1 MKKTVEFLKNKGVV
15 EDLQKMF
22 DEIKPPHGTPEEII
36 LDAIGSKIDFE
47 CDKSDDFEDG
57 FFTAV
62 LEDVCQHI
70 RKELNIEFVEESE
83 LLSRLLPKEVVE
95 MIEKLEKSGANVHVH
110 VVGVCG
116 EKKGQGEK

>member
-22 DEIKPPHGTPEEII
+22 DEIKPPQGTPEEIL

-47 CDKSDDFEDG
+47 CDKSEAFEDE
-57 FFTAV
+57 FFTA
-62 LEDVCQHI
+62 LFDDAIQHI
-70 RKELNIEFVEESE
+70 RKELNIEFVEESDF
-83 LLSRLLPKEVVE
+83 LSSILPKGLAE
-95 MIEKLEKSGANVHVH
+95 MIEKLEKTGASVQVY
-110 VVGVCG
+110 VVNLCG